1 MNCDR
6 IASAYR
12 WLEYSGFGHELERRR
27 FRYLADVAG
36 ARHVLMLGEG
46 DGRFLARFAQANPQ
60 ASIEYVDSSRRMLDL
75 ARLHAGNGRIC
86 YKVADALDETR
97 RAANYDLICTHFFL
111 DCFEGRE
118 IELLAERLRAT
129 ARPGARWLV
138 SEFRQPRR
146 GWQTVWAWLWLRGL
160 YLFFG
165 IATGLRTRK
174 LADHR
179 PVLAKHGFRLKCEET
194 SWFGLLAS
202 ELWVLTE

>member
-1 MNCDR
+1 
-6 IASAYR
+6 
-12 WLEYSGFGHELERRR
+12 
-27 FRYLADVAG
+27 
-36 ARHVLMLGEG
+36 MLGEG
-46 DGRFLARFAQANPQ
+46 DGRFLARFAQANPE
-60 ASIEYVDSSRRMLDL
+60 ASIEYVDSSIRMLDL
-75 ARLHAGNGRIC
+75 ARLRAGNGRIC
-86 YKVADALDETR
+86 YKVADALNETR
-97 RAANYDLICTHFFL
+97 RAASYDLICTHFFL
-111 DCFEGRE
+111 DCLEGQE
-118 IELLAERLRAT
+118 IERLAERLRAA

-165 IATGLRTRK
+165 IATGLRTRR

-202 ELWVLTE
+202 ELWALTNSLV